1 MGGENRAYLPGTL
14 LIILGF
20 YCLEENLHNPALFT
34 GDDSSYNTWFYCLEG
49 NLHNPALFTGD
60 DSSYNTWFY
69 CLEGNL
75 HNPALF
81 TGDDL
86 PVWRMAEDYLELAD
100 KYPCP
105 LSYAR
110 GHMFKMFHHR
120 YRYTSPLC
128 HFC

>member
-1 MGGENRAYLPGTL
+1 MLIRETWVLWERVGGENRAYLPGTL

-20 YCLEENLHNPALFT
+20 YCLEENLHNL
-34 GDDSSYNTWFYCLEG
+34 
-49 NLHNPALFTGD
+49 ALFTGD